1 MLNLE
6 KMEGDIDE
14 HDMVKHIKLI
24 PGILWNGGDNK
35 MSRNVKGFYRDK
47 KGRIRPI
54 TPRIRNLPVYEV
66 MNPHREED
74 GYWVEMNGERVL
86 MPNYKLPK
94 VKESDIDEEDRLE
107 DISLE
112 FRHDKGQELEH
123 HKQEIAR
130 TLEAEVRGLK
140 NEWYEVHN
148 QKDRDYIVKRISYL
162 QDKIKEVLDYGI
174 KNRNDNSP
182 HLYRNGAKYRERRK
196 FEKEYGRKKG
206 DYVYG
211 AVVGKVRRERL
222 AKGRK

>member
-24 PGILWNGGDNK
+24 PEILWNGGDNK

-86 MPNYKLPK
+86 MPNYKPPK
-94 VKESDIDEEDRLE
+94 VKESDIYEEQTLDVDLLLKDDRGEKLV
-107 DISLE
+107 
-112 FRHDKGQELEH
+112 R
-123 HKQEIAR
+123 HKQELAKQF
-130 TLEAEVRGLK
+130 EAQVRGLR

-148 QKDRDYIVKRISYL
+148 QKDRDDIVKRISYL
-162 QDKIKEVLDYGI
+162 QDKIKEVLNYGI
-174 KNRNDNSP
+174 KNRASNSP
-182 HLYRNGAKYRERRK
+182 HLYRNGVASHERRK
-196 FEKEYGRKKG
+196 FEKEYGKKKG

-222 AKGRK
+222 AKGRQ